1 MRLFGLITVAL
12 VAMAVIA
19 ITPVLSQNM
28 KEPTVTKDQSGMG
41 VGIKVHGD
49 WEVKVTDPET
59 ETENVYAFTNAFN
72 TVQGS
77 NVLVLALLGDTSN
90 MKDKLGNDLGYNYD
104 PDGWQINAQFG
115 SVASYCTHGNLTPT
129 LVAADTGNIY
139 LNVTAQLLLSGTCEA
154 PNGAGVGNAT
164 HLTGVATQWVD
175 VSGSTFYFTEHALEQ
190 PVPVQ
195 AGQILAFNV
204 KFSFGDCK
212 QYEDLHDKEWCN

>member
-28 KEPTVTKDQSGMG
+28 NEPTVTKDESGMG
-41 VGIKVHGD
+41 EGIKVHGD
-49 WEVKVTDPET
+49 WEVKVIDPET

-72 TVQGS
+72 TLQGS

-90 MKDKLGNDLGYNYD
+90 MKDKLGNDLAYNYD
-104 PDGWQINAQFG
+104 PDGWQIFAQFG
-115 SVASYCTHGNLTPT
+115 SYSVNCTHGNLTPT
-129 LVAADTGNIY
+129 LIAADDGNIY
-139 LNVTAQLLLSGTCEA
+139 TNVAAQLLLSGTCEA

-164 HLTGVATQWVD
+164 HLTRVATQWVQD
-175 VSGSTFYFTEHALEQ
+175 DATFYFTQHALEQ

-204 KFSFGDCK
+204 NFSFGDCK
-212 QYEDLHDKEWCN
+212 QYKDLHDKEWCD